1 MTQELKPFSF
11 EMVSGKKCLM
21 YGSVQLRYFDDYV
34 PDVLINDIVHRMNDA
49 YLMGMNKVLDGIK
62 KLVIEDIKMSE

>member
-1 MTQELKPFSF
+1 MASELKPFSF
-11 EMVSGKKCLM
+11 EMVAGKKCLM

-34 PDVLINDIVHRMNDA
+34 PDVLINDIVYRMNDA

-62 KLVIEDIKMSE
+62 KLVIEDINRSE